1 MKYSVAVQIG
11 HRGAGLGNEVRA
23 LAKARIGAR
32 ILGAQLV
39 EQPWWMN
46 PRHYGEDL
54 GYNIV
59 PPLRANLSRAWTPTV
74 TVGRAEFSGWDYEQ
88 TMRELAPKLP
98 ERFVLR
104 HASGMAGGL
113 LAIASER
120 AFVAERLGVVQ
131 AGQSGQAVQAVHSG
145 QSDQGS
151 PGTTIGVHVRC
162 GDFVTGEVR
171 PAEFNRRLDMAWTQA
186 AAVAVAKGCI
196 GPTRFLV
203 FTDAGG
209 EDLELVKQM
218 VKSLGD
224 YGPSELSSR
233 RVLDDLRLL
242 AGCDWIIPSVSSF
255 SMLAIY
261 LSTARYVWPAAHLV
275 EHGPLGSIWGYEQEV
290 ASGPVAAAVEAMKG
304 GVAPEWFRA
313 VPFEVR
319 SSGAV
324 SNWVREVSEFVPDP
338 KSSENWSN
346 SGDLILCGV
355 APRWS
360 SSGTLMTLED

>member
-1 MKYSVAVQIG
+1 MRYSVAVQIG

-32 ILGAQLV
+32 VLGAQLV
-39 EQPWWMN
+39 EQAWWMN

-120 AFVAERLGVVQ
+120 AFVAERLGIV
-131 AGQSGQAVQAVHSG
+131 QSGQAGQAVPSG
-145 QSDQGS
+145 QSGHSDQGS
-151 PGTTIGVHVRC
+151 PVTTIGVHVRC
-162 GDFVTGEVR
+162 GDFATGEVQ
-171 PAEFNRRLDMAWTQA
+171 PGVFNCRLDMSWTQA

-218 VKSLGD
+218 VKSLGT
-224 YGPSELSSR
+224 YGPAELSSR

-242 AGCDWIIPSVSSF
+242 ASCDWIIPSVSSF
-255 SMLAIY
+255 STLAIY

-275 EHGPLGSIWGYEQEV
+275 KHGPFASIWGYEPDV
-290 ASGPVAAAVEAMKG
+290 AAGPVAAALDATMAG
-304 GVAPEWFRA
+304 AAAGWFRGI
-313 VPFEVR
+313 PFEVR
-319 SSGAV
+319 SSDAV
-324 SNWVREVSEFVPDP
+324 SNWVREVSEFLPDP

>member
-1 MKYSVAVQIG
+1 MRYSVAVPIG

-32 ILGAQLV
+32 VLGAQLV
-39 EQPWWMN
+39 EQPWWLN

-104 HASGMAGGL
+104 HASGMSGGL

-120 AFVAERLGVVQ
+120 AFLAERLGVVQ
-131 AGQSGQAVQAVHSG
+131 AAQAAHVAE
-145 QSDQGS
+145 QGS

-162 GDFVTGEVR
+162 GDFATGEVK
-171 PAEFNRRLDMAWTQA
+171 PGEFNHRLDMAWTQA

-218 VKSLGD
+218 AKSLSA
-224 YGPSELSSR
+224 YGPAELSSR

-290 ASGPVAAAVEAMKG
+290 AAGPVAAALDATKAG
-304 GVAPEWFRA
+304 AASGWFRA

-319 SSGAV
+319 SSDAV
-324 SNWVREVSEFVPDP
+324 SNWVREISELDGDSTSGE
-338 KSSENWSN
+338 KWSN

>member
-1 MKYSVAVQIG
+1 VKYSVAVQIG
-11 HRGAGLGNEVRA
+11 HLGAGLGNEVRA

-39 EQPWWMN
+39 EQAWWMN

-54 GYNIV
+54 GYNLV
-59 PPLRANLSRAWTPTV
+59 APVRANLSRAWTPTV
-74 TVGRAEFSGWDYEQ
+74 TIGRAEFSGWDYEQ
-88 TMRELAPKLP
+88 TMRELVPKLP
-98 ERFVLR
+98 KSFVLR

-120 AFVAERLGVVQ
+120 AFLAERLGVVQ
-131 AGQSGQAVQAVHSG
+131 SGQAGQSGQSG
-145 QSDQGS
+145 QAAQAEQGS
-151 PGTTIGVHVRC
+151 PATTIGVHVRC
-162 GDFVTGEVR
+162 GDFATGEVQ
-171 PAEFNRRLDMAWTQA
+171 PGVFNCRLDMAWTEA

-196 GPTRFLV
+196 EPTRFLV

-209 EDLELVKQM
+209 EDLELVKHM
-218 VKSLGD
+218 VKSLSA
-224 YGPSELSSR
+224 YGHAELSSR

-290 ASGPVAAAVEAMKG
+290 AAGPVAAAVEATNA

-319 SSGAV
+319 SSDAV
-324 SNWVREVSEFVPDP
+324 SNWVREVSEFVPNP
-338 KSSENWSN
+338 KFSEKWSN

>member
-1 MKYSVAVQIG
+1 
-11 HRGAGLGNEVRA
+11 
-23 LAKARIGAR
+23 
-32 ILGAQLV
+32 
-39 EQPWWMN
+39 
-46 PRHYGEDL
+46 
-54 GYNIV
+54 
-59 PPLRANLSRAWTPTV
+59 
-74 TVGRAEFSGWDYEQ
+74 
-88 TMRELAPKLP
+88 MRELAPKLP

-104 HASGMAGGL
+104 HASGMSGGL

-120 AFVAERLGVVQ
+120 AFLAERLGVVQ
-131 AGQSGQAVQAVHSG
+131 AAQAAHVAE
-145 QSDQGS
+145 QGS

-162 GDFVTGEVR
+162 GDFATGEVK
-171 PAEFNRRLDMAWTQA
+171 PGEFNHRLDMAWTQA

-218 VKSLGD
+218 AKSLSA
-224 YGPSELSSR
+224 YGPAELSSR

-290 ASGPVAAAVEAMKG
+290 AAGPVAAALDATKAG
-304 GVAPEWFRA
+304 AASGWFRA

-319 SSGAV
+319 SSDAV
-324 SNWVREVSEFVPDP
+324 SNWVREISELDGDSTSGE
-338 KSSENWSN
+338 KWSN

>member
-1 MKYSVAVQIG
+1 MRYSVAVPIG

-32 ILGAQLV
+32 VLGAQLV
-39 EQPWWMN
+39 EQAWWMN

-104 HASGMAGGL
+104 HASGMSGGL

-120 AFVAERLGVVQ
+120 AFLAERLGVVQ
-131 AGQSGQAVQAVHSG
+131 AAQAAHVAE
-145 QSDQGS
+145 QGS

-162 GDFVTGEVR
+162 GDFATGEVK
-171 PAEFNRRLDMAWTQA
+171 PGEFNHRLDMAWTQA

-218 VKSLGD
+218 AKSLSA
-224 YGPSELSSR
+224 YGPAELSSR

-290 ASGPVAAAVEAMKG
+290 AAGPVAAALDATKAG
-304 GVAPEWFRA
+304 AASGWFRA

-319 SSGAV
+319 SSDAV
-324 SNWVREVSEFVPDP
+324 SNWVREISELDGDSTSGE
-338 KSSENWSN
+338 KWSN

>member
-39 EQPWWMN
+39 EQAWWMN

-120 AFVAERLGVVQ
+120 AFLAERLGVVQ
-131 AGQSGQAVQAVHSG
+131 AVQSGPPA

-151 PGTTIGVHVRC
+151 PVTTIGVHVRC

-171 PAEFNRRLDMAWTQA
+171 PGEFNRRLDMAWTQA
-186 AAVAVAKGCI
+186 AAVAVAKGCS
-196 GPTRFLV
+196 GPIRFLV
-203 FTDAGG
+203 FSDASG
-209 EDLELVKQM
+209 EDLDPLKRIV
-218 VKSLGD
+218 SYLSNFGTA
-224 YGPSELSSR
+224 ELSGG
-233 RVLDDLRLL
+233 RVLDDLREL

-275 EHGPLGSIWGYEQEV
+275 EHGPLGSIWGYETSMAQ
-290 ASGPVAAAVEAMKG
+290 GPVASAVSQAQE
-304 GVAPEWFRA
+304 GVSPAWFRG
-313 VPFEVR
+313 VPFDRGV
-319 SSGAV
+319 SDAV
-324 SNWVREVSEFVPDP
+324 SQWVHEVSQNP
-338 KSSENWSN
+338 SEQVSAESWNN
-346 SGDLILCGV
+346 AGDLILCGV

-360 SSGTLMTLED
+360 PSGVLMTHEA